1 MRLLKIT
8 RRKSFVASLAKMRV
22 WIEDPAGDL
31 MIGGVLCRLLGK
43 LKNGEEGVFE
53 IGEEPARVFVIADKV
68 SWGFC
73 SDFYEIPAGSE
84 DVVLSGV
91 NRFNPATGNAF
102 RFDGNA
108 SEEVV
113 ATRKKG
119 MKRGLIVLLCC
130 LVVGFAA
137 GFTIGGQAIRAARNK
152 TPKTFS
158 GGGITIT
165 LTKAFEKKQVDTSP
179 FCAASRDVVLLAN
192 KEDLSKTEYAGIS
205 AEEYGDLWIGY
216 VAKMKGSTTIRDG
229 LPTFAYEK
237 TVNNTPTTYFCVFLK
252 SGNVYWVLQF
262 ATATRKAESSRS
274 QFLSWAKTA
283 TFN

>member
-8 RRKSFVASLAKMRV
+8 RRKSFVASLAKMKV

-31 MIGGVLCRLLGK
+31 MIGGVPCRLLGK
-43 LKNGEEGVFE
+43 LKNGEEGIFE
-53 IGEEPARVFVIADKV
+53 IGEEAARIFVIGDKL
-68 SWGFC
+68 SRGFC
-73 SDFYEIPAGSE
+73 NDFYEIPAGSTE
-84 DVVLSGV
+84 VVLSGA

-102 RFDGNA
+102 RFDGSV

-113 ATRKKG
+113 ANRKKG

-130 LVVGFAA
+130 LIVGFAI
-137 GFTIGGQAIRAARNK
+137 GFAIGGPAIRAARNK
-152 TPKTFS
+152 APKTFS

-165 LTKAFEKKQVDTSP
+165 LTKAFDKKQINTSP

-192 KEDLSKTEYAGIS
+192 KEDLSKTEYAGITT
-205 AEEYGDLWIGY
+205 EEYGDLWIRY
-216 VAKMKGSTTIRDG
+216 VAKMEGSTTIRDG

-262 ATATRKAESSRS
+262 ATATKRAESSRS

-283 TFN
+283 SFN

>member
-68 SWGFC
+68 SRDFC

-113 ATRKKG
+113 ANRKKG

-165 LTKAFEKKQVDTSP
+165 LTKAFEKKQVNTSP
-179 FCAASRDVVLLAN
+179 FCAASRDVVLIAN
-192 KEDLSKTEYAGIS
+192 KENLTGTVYADVTVKEYA
-205 AEEYGDLWIGY
+205 DTWIRN
-216 VAKMKGSTTIRDG
+216 VAKSSGAAVVRDG
-229 LPTFAYEK
+229 MPTFAYEK
-237 TVNNTPTTYFCVFLK
+237 TVDGTPTTYFCVFLK
-252 SGNVYWVLQF
+252 AESVYWVLQF
-262 ATATRKAESSRS
+262 ATATRKAESSRP

-283 TFN
+283 TFE

>member
-8 RRKSFVASLAKMRV
+8 RRKSFVGSLVKMKV

-31 MIGGVLCRLLGK
+31 VIGGVPCRLLGK
-43 LKNGEEGVFE
+43 LKNGEEGSFE
-53 IGEEPARVFVIADKV
+53 IGEDAARVFVIGDKL
-68 SWGFC
+68 SRSFC
-73 SDFYEIPAGSE
+73 SDFYEIQAGSDE
-84 DVVLSGV
+84 VVLSGV

-113 ATRKKG
+113 ANRKKG
-119 MKRGLIVLLCC
+119 MRRGLIVLLCC

-137 GFTIGGQAIRAARNK
+137 GFAIGGPAIRAARDK

-165 LTKAFEKKQVDTSP
+165 LTKAFDKKQINTSP
-179 FCAASRDVVLLAN
+179 FCAASRDVVLIAN
-192 KEDLSKTEYAGIS
+192 KEDLTGTVYADVTVKEYA
-205 AEEYGDLWIGY
+205 DTWIRN
-216 VAKMKGSTTIRDG
+216 VAKSSGVAVVRDG
-229 LPTFAYEK
+229 MPTFAYEK
-237 TVNNTPTTYFCVFLK
+237 TVDGTPTTYFCVFLK
-252 SGNVYWVLQF
+252 AESVYWVLQF

-283 TFN
+283 TFE